1 MFCKCNPLKAEKNV
15 EYAQKQFPL
24 AFSSLLCSLLQR
36 WLNSLSK
43 CCLNSSQSYLKQPE
57 SLCME
62 KLVKIHIHCFIVLKM
77 GLSLVNY
84 QPVIPGLLNLTP
96 MLGILDGIMATPF
109 LS

>member
-1 MFCKCNPLKAEKNV
+1 MQMLFEQL
-15 EYAQKQFPL
+15 
-24 AFSSLLCSLLQR
+24 
-36 WLNSLSK
+36 
-43 CCLNSSQSYLKQPE
+43 SQSYLKQPE

-96 MLGILDGIMATPF
+96 MLGILDSVMIKGMATPF